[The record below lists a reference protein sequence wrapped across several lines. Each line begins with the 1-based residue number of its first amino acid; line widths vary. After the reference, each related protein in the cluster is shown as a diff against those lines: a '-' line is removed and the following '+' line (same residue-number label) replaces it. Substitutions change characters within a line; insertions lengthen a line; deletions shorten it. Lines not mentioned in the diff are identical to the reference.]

1 MSEATASDLPAKIVS
16 ATRRRGRIGERNR
29 REILTAAERV
39 FARRGYRG
47 ARLDEIAEEVALP
60 KANLLYYFKSKEAL
74 YEAVIADIL
83 EVWLGALGEISVD
96 DDPAEALTGYI
107 QRKMALSKERPE
119 ASRVFAMEVITG
131 APVIGGYLQGYL
143 RAWVERQGTVFRTW
157 QRRGMMADLP
167 PEHVFFTI
175 WAVTQTY
182 ADFAPQV
189 TAVLGVDRLDDG
201 EFRDAVE
208 TVTAIVLRGLGIP
221 IPAAGSTVARRQ
233 I

>member
-1 MSEATASDLPAKIVS
+1 
-16 ATRRRGRIGERNR
+16 
-29 REILTAAERV
+29 
-39 FARRGYRG
+39 
-47 ARLDEIAEEVALP
+47 
-60 KANLLYYFKSKEAL
+60 
-74 YEAVIADIL
+74 
-83 EVWLGALGEISVD
+83 
-96 DDPAEALTGYI
+96 
-107 QRKMALSKERPE
+107 
-119 ASRVFAMEVITG
+119 
-131 APVIGGYLQGYL
+131 
-143 RAWVERQGTVFRTW
+143 VERQGTVFRTW